1 MTTDLW
7 PPLSVIRHALET
19 RAPETRAPVPDADVA
34 NDAPGQTAVVAMPGS
49 AAGTGVEPAAPGA
62 PPHDLL
68 LPLTEL
74 ARRREAVAQRAFP
87 ARWAPGRLVSV
98 VHEGRLLGVLLDR
111 CIHGELWQ
119 GWMAAGEPD
128 WASAFDVLLEP
139 GDEPFEPMFGVIQ
152 AWNVLTLEPSPQ
164 LCARVLGE
172 VSATRLAA
180 IRAVHDEWAAHATP
194 AIAPEP
200 GHIALRSVGGVF
212 SVLSGTPLGPQDP
225 RTDYQALYRDAGLQL
240 GRALVAPQGDAGDAG
255 DAVDAA
261 DAADAS
267 PSPRARPQAGPE
279 GGWWGS
285 IRRWFGAEGWARP
298 AFAVLAL
305 CVVIQNVGLLGGHDA
320 AEDDDVRFRAV
331 PTAPAPTRADLVV
344 RWKAGVRMDEADRLL
359 QSISADVVGGPGG
372 NGAWRLRV
380 PEPVD
385 ALAVLAASPLVES
398 AGPATEQRP

>member
-1 MTTDLW
+1 MPTELW
-7 PPLSVIRHALET
+7 PPLSVIRNALET
-19 RAPETRAPVPDADVA
+19 GSAVPEDGADEE
-34 NDAPGQTAVVAMPGS
+34 PGLAVVAMPGS
-49 AAGTGVEPAAPGA
+49 APAGKAEPARAPV
-62 PPHDLL
+62 PSDLL
-68 LPLTEL
+68 LPLAEL
-74 ARRREAVAQRAFP
+74 ARRREAVALRAFP

-119 GWMAAGEPD
+119 GWMAAGEAD

-139 GDEPFEPMFGVIQ
+139 EDEPFEPMFGVIQ
-152 AWNVLTLEPSPQ
+152 TWNVLTLEPSPQ

-180 IRAVHDEWAAHATP
+180 IRAVHDEWAAHASP

-200 GHIALRSVGGVF
+200 GRIALRSVGEGAF
-212 SVLSGTPLGPQDP
+212 QVLSGTPLGTQDP
-225 RTDYQALYRDAGLQL
+225 RADYQALYRNAGLQL
-240 GRALVAPQGDAGDAG
+240 GRALAPP
-255 DAVDAA
+255 VNEAA
-261 DAADAS
+261 ASS
-267 PSPRARPQAGPE
+267 PSSSRARPQERPE

-285 IRRWFGAEGWARP
+285 IRRWVGAEGWARP
-298 AFAVLAL
+298 AVAVLAL
-305 CVVIQNVGLLGGHDA
+305 CVVIQYLGLPGARDA
-320 AEDDDVRFRAV
+320 AEDDEVRFRAV
-331 PTAPAPTRADLVV
+331 PTEPTPARADLIV
-344 RWKAGVRMDEADRLL
+344 RWKEGVRMDEADRLL

-398 AGPATEQRP
+398 AGPAQGSP